1 MMTDEFKRALYKMSD
16 EQFERFS
23 IDLATFKVV
32 RFAKATR
39 DEHVYYF
46 VQHPEQDRELCY
58 VLNEKHGFNLKT
70 EEEKNTWAAQVRA
83 VSARCALGISLFALG
98 IAALSLAFSVGLLS
112 ID

>member
-1 MMTDEFKRALYKMSD
+1 MTPDEYRDALNRLSD
-16 EQFERFS
+16 EQFEQLKDGILTSR
-23 IDLATFKVV
+23 
-32 RFAKATR
+32 RPTR
-39 DEHVYYF
+39 EDYVLYF
-46 VQHPEQDRELCY
+46 VQHPEQELCY